1 MTIPCQ
7 DCHDEYDD
15 ILSWINHRAIMH
27 EESRREKQRES
38 ENS

>member
-1 MTIPCQ
+1 MGYPCQ

-15 ILSWINHRAIMH
+15 ILEWINHRVKMH
-27 EESRREKQRES
+27 EESRRDIHRET